1 MLEFSCDSVKFDTV
15 FTELGTPT
23 KTFVVYNRHKKQ
35 LNISSI
41 RVAGGSKNFRINVDG
56 RSGEVFND
64 IEVRGQD
71 SIYVF
76 VECYIDANE
85 SDKPIEV
92 SDKLEF
98 VTNGV
103 TQKITLNAWGQDV
116 VRLYNERVEHG
127 ELRLTAAKP
136 YVIFDS
142 LTVDQGA
149 RLVIEPDAKLH
160 FHKGAKLRIDGTLQ
174 AQGTQGHEII
184 MRGDRIDNVVG
195 EYSFELMS
203 GQWWGVVF
211 GPTSEGNEMSYVN
224 MRSSSYGVEV
234 YGTNGE
240 NRNLHLFN
248 SILHNSSGD
257 VLRCENAWVE
267 AEGCE
272 FSDAAAVVVRILGG
286 RTQLDNCTLAN

>member
-1 MLEFSCDSVKFDTV
+1 M
-15 FTELGTPT
+15 
-23 KTFVVYNRHKKQ
+23 
-35 LNISSI
+35 
-41 RVAGGSKNFRINVDG
+41 
-56 RSGEVFND
+56 
-64 IEVRGQD
+64 
-71 SIYVF
+71 
-76 VECYIDANE
+76 ECYIDANE

-127 ELRLTAAKP
+127 ERRLTAAKP

-142 LTVDQGA
+142 LTVDEGA

-160 FHKGAKLRIDGTLQ
+160 FHQGAKLRIDGTLQ

-211 GPTSEGNEMSYVN
+211 GPTS
-224 MRSSSYGVEV
+224 
-234 YGTNGE
+234 
-240 NRNLHLFN
+240 
-248 SILHNSSGD
+248 
-257 VLRCENAWVE
+257 
-267 AEGCE
+267 
-272 FSDAAAVVVRILGG
+272 
-286 RTQLDNCTLAN
+286 